1 MVILLPWYVFF
12 LYLSGIW
19 CLELTARFMIP
30 PTIFKFHLTIWI
42 EHSLFSHIFYS
53 LILELGK
60 WWWSSLINMVHPN
73 GGVLVYMHSSSVF
86 LQIEYLMKLSNSNT
100 PILSIRSEPY
110 RILVIC
116 QLAVDFIVDPLVMSL
131 LRLPTKSL

>member
-1 MVILLPWYVFF
+1 MVLLLPWYVYW

-19 CLELTARFMIP
+19 CLELITRFIISH
-30 PTIFKFHLTIWI
+30 TIFKFRLTIWI
-42 EHSLFSHIFYS
+42 EYSLFSHIFYS